1 IALVAGMLFGLA
13 PALRATKPDLAPGL
27 KENSSQASGHRHR
40 RKMNRLLVAAQL
52 AISLVLLITA
62 GLFVRSFQK
71 LVSVELGFNPQLVQV
86 RVTPPPNYTAAQRD
100 GVWQAVEEKI
110 SAYPGVVSASASLPG
125 LFGRMNFYTMVSVE
139 GAPPRQRPGVERDN
153 DVIFF
158 VKPGF
163 FSTGG
168 MPLLQGRDF
177 GPQDQQN
184 SVKVAIINETMRRRL
199 FPNRNPMGQRLSPGG
214 PPLVEIVGV
223 APDAK
228 YNSVLADAP
237 AMLYL
242 PLTQVP
248 PYIVSGPRYFAVR
261 MTADSA
267 GFAAHLQQALQK
279 IDGNLLV
286 ESRPLA
292 DLVDQSL
299 ALQRLIARLTGLFG
313 LLGLSLACVGVYG
326 IMSYTVAQRTGE
338 MGIRLALGAQRRD
351 IIRLVLGE
359 AMRPALG
366 GVAIG
371 LAVALGAT
379 RLVANQLFGLA
390 STDPVT
396 ISLATLLM
404 VAVASL
410 AAYFPARKA
419 SRVEPMAALKYE

>member
-1 IALVAGMLFGLA
+1 LI
-13 PALRATKPDLAPGL
+13 
-27 KENSSQASGHRHR
+27 
-40 RKMNRLLVAAQL
+40 
-52 AISLVLLITA
+52 LLITA

-71 LVSVELGFNPQLVQV
+71 LVSVELGFNPQAVQV

-100 GVWQAVEEKI
+100 GVWQAVEEKV

-163 FSTGG
+163 FSTVG

-184 SVKVAIINETMRRRL
+184 SVKAAIINETMRRRL

-223 APDAK
+223 VKDAK
-228 YNSVLADAP
+228 YSSVLADAP

-242 PLTQVP
+242 PLTQAP
-248 PYIVSGPRYFAVR
+248 PYIVSGSRFFAIR
-261 MTADSA
+261 TTADSA

-299 ALQRLIARLTGLFG
+299 ALQRLIARLTGAFG
-313 LLGLSLACVGVYG
+313 LLGLALACVGVYG
-326 IMSYTVAQRTGE
+326 IMSYTVAQRTNE
-338 MGIRLALGAQRRD
+338 MGIRLALGARRID

-359 AMRPALG
+359 AMGPVLG
-366 GVAIG
+366 GIAIG

-379 RLVANQLFGLA
+379 RLVASQLFGLA
-390 STDPVT
+390 ASDPVT

-404 VAVASL
+404 VAVALL

-419 SRVEPMAALKYE
+419 SRVAPMVALKYE

>member
-1 IALVAGMLFGLA
+1 
-13 PALRATKPDLAPGL
+13 
-27 KENSSQASGHRHR
+27 
-40 RKMNRLLVAAQL
+40 
-52 AISLVLLITA
+52 
-62 GLFVRSFQK
+62 
-71 LVSVELGFNPQLVQV
+71 
-86 RVTPPPNYTAAQRD
+86 
-100 GVWQAVEEKI
+100 
-110 SAYPGVVSASASLPG
+110 
-125 LFGRMNFYTMVSVE
+125 
-139 GAPPRQRPGVERDN
+139 
-153 DVIFF
+153 
-158 VKPGF
+158 
-163 FSTGG
+163 
-168 MPLLQGRDF
+168 
-177 GPQDQQN
+177 
-184 SVKVAIINETMRRRL
+184 MRRRL
-199 FPNRNPMGQRLSPGG
+199 FPNRNPMGQRLTLGG
-214 PPLVEIVGV
+214 NDWLEVVGV

-248 PYIVSGPRYFAVR
+248 PPIVSGQRFFEVR
-261 MTADSA
+261 TTADAA

-279 IDGNLLV
+279 VDGNLLV

-292 DLVDQSL
+292 DLVGQSL

-351 IIRLVLGE
+351 IIRLVLGD
-359 AMRPALG
+359 AMLPALG

-371 LAVALGAT
+371 LAAALGAT
-379 RLVANQLFGLA
+379 RLVASQLFGLA

-404 VAVASL
+404 AVVASL

-419 SRVEPMAALKYE
+419 SLVEPTVALKYE